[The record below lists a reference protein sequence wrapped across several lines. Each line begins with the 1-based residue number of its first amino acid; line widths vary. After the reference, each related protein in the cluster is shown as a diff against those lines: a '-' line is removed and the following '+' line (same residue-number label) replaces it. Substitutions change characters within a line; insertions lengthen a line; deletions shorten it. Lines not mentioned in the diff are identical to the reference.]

1 MQRYFINKTQIDDK
15 LVIMSK
21 DDSHHIIKV
30 MRMKIGEKIELCVD
44 KKTYLGQI
52 SSFDGEIALVTI
64 VEEIEEDKELS
75 IDVTI
80 AQGMVNRTK
89 MEEVIEKISMLGASS
104 YLFFPMERSVVKA
117 DLGSIDKK
125 MPRFATIAKEASEV
139 AHRQKIM
146 DVGNLKTFKEFL
158 KLAST
163 YDYCLYAYEKT
174 EFSNHNFKRILKEIK
189 NTHKKI
195 LILVGP
201 EGGISETEVDM
212 LEKTKF
218 LPITLGPRILRTEL
232 APSYIMSAISYELE
246 LED

>member
-1 MQRYFINKTQIDDK
+1 MQRYFINKAQIDDK
-15 LVIMSK
+15 LVTMTK
-21 DDSHHIIKV
+21 DDSYHIIKV
-30 MRMKIGEKIELCVD
+30 MRMKIGEKIELCVEN
-44 KKTYLGQI
+44 KTYLGQI
-52 SSFDGEIALVTI
+52 SSFDSEIALVALI
-64 VEEIEEDKELS
+64 EEIEEDKELS
-75 IDVTI
+75 VDVTI

-117 DLGSIDKK
+117 DLGSIEKK
-125 MPRFATIAKEASEV
+125 IPRFITIAKEASEV
-139 AHRQKIM
+139 AHRQKVMEIES
-146 DVGNLKTFKEFL
+146 LKNFKEFL
-158 KLAST
+158 KITST

-174 EFSNHNFKRILKEIK
+174 EFSNQNFKKVLKEIK

-212 LEKTKF
+212 LEKAKF